1 MSDFHRIPLFPL
13 HSVLFPSGLLPLR
26 IFEARYLD
34 MVSDCLANDRG
45 FGVCLIREGAETGQ
59 ASIHEIG
66 TLARIVDWDR
76 LEDGLLGITGLGERR
91 FRVIG
96 AEVRRDRLLMGTV
109 QYLADE
115 APIAVPGDLEPV
127 ASLLGEVLE
136 RIGER
141 RGAGPARLDEAGWVA
156 DRMAE
161 LLPVELEL
169 KQRLLE
175 TGDAVERLG
184 AVGAMLTRLES
195 R

>member
-1 MSDFHRIPLFPL
+1 MSEVERIPLFPL
-13 HSVLFPSGLLPLR
+13 HSVLFPGGLLPLR

-34 MVSDCLANDRG
+34 MVSDCLAHDRG

-91 FRVIG
+91 FRVIET
-96 AEVRRDRLLMGTV
+96 EVRPDRLLTGAV
-109 QYLADE
+109 QLLADE
-115 APIAVPGDLEPV
+115 APIAVPGDLAPV

-184 AVGAMLTRLES
+184 AIGAVLTRLES